1 MKPNVGMLYPVASAV
16 NTYTPYSSITYGTG
30 FVVSEARG
38 ADVQWETENGE
49 FYGDDILLD
58 AAKGIVGYTIA
69 FEAAGLADTV
79 RAKLL
84 GEVKNNST
92 SEYTINGA
100 DAPDVGFGYIRRM
113 RDNSGSSVVETF
125 EAWWFYKVKFAQ
137 PNETARTKE
146 RTLEW
151 RAPTLNGTGMGVYLT
166 AAAEKPDFAAHQT
179 FATLAL
185 AKSYLNTKAGIS
197 SGTT

>member
-84 GEVKNNST
+84 GEVKTEFARYEEAVDAVRKRLDQTYEAMDALEQRSKRISRRLKDI
-92 SEYTINGA
+92 SEEN
-100 DAPDVGFGYIRRM
+100 
-113 RDNSGSSVVETF
+113 
-125 EAWWFYKVKFAQ
+125 
-137 PNETARTKE
+137 
-146 RTLEW
+146 
-151 RAPTLNGTGMGVYLT
+151 
-166 AAAEKPDFAAHQT
+166 
-179 FATLAL
+179 
-185 AKSYLNTKAGIS
+185 
-197 SGTT
+197 